1 MSRHRANDF
10 STFKLADDALDLC
23 NLPRCS
29 NNRLGSTRM
38 TMTIRVLA
46 RNIDLEVL
54 AMMMLDAANIV
65 STFDKLCYELDDERR
80 LA

>member
-1 MSRHRANDF
+1 
-10 STFKLADDALDLC
+10 
-23 NLPRCS
+23 
-29 NNRLGSTRM
+29 M

-46 RNIDLEVL
+46 WNIDLKVL
-54 AMMMLDAANIV
+54 TMMMLDAANIV